1 MDDNLRLM
9 LDAANDLMEMTRSD
23 IWKLEQEMFALREEA
38 EDDPNSD
45 EIPKILSDAS
55 RRAKAGQDGLMAM
68 RDYIT
73 DIAKELM

>member
-23 IWKLEQEMFALREEA
+23 IWKMEQDIFALREEA
-38 EDDPNSD
+38 EDDPASD

-55 RRAKAGQDGLMAM
+55 RRAKAAQDGLAAM
-68 RDYIT
+68 RDYIA

>member
-45 EIPKILSDAS
+45 EIPKILADAS

>member
-1 MDDNLRLM
+1 MDDNLRRM
-9 LDAANDLMEMTRSD
+9 LDAANDLMEMTRSEF
-23 IWKLEQEMFALREEA
+23 WKLEQAMFALCEEA

-45 EIPKILSDAS
+45 EIPKIIADAF

-73 DIAKELM
+73 DIAMELM